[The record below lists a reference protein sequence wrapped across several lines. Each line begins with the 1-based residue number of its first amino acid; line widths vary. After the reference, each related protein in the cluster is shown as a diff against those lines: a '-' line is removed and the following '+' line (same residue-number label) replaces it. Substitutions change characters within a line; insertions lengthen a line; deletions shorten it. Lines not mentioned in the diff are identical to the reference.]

1 MRSNYKNSKVLIIAE
16 AGVNHNGDID
26 IAKELIRQAASA
38 GADIVKFQTFKAEK
52 LLTKDAPKADYQI
65 DDSKEETSS
74 YEMLQNLELSEDDH
88 AILIKECKKENIEFL
103 STAFDE
109 VSLHFLIDQGI
120 SRIKIPSGEITN
132 QPLLN
137 FISKFDLPIILST
150 GMADLSEI
158 QCAIS
163 ALSANKLTKKNIS
176 ILHCTSQ
183 YPADHA
189 DLNLKAIQSMMN
201 RFDMNIGYSDH
212 SLGPE
217 ASIAAVALGAT
228 IIEKH
233 ITLDC
238 KMSGP
243 DHKASMEPKQF
254 KSMVSSI
261 RNIEKSLGDGLKKPT
276 KSEME
281 MRLVARKSLV
291 ANQNIQKG
299 DVFTLENVAVKRPG
313 NGISPMK
320 INEILGTKSQHSFKV
335 NDLIK
340 I

>member
-1 MRSNYKNSKVLIIAE
+1 MRSNYKNSKILIIAE

-38 GADIVKFQTFKAEK
+38 GADIVKFQTFKAEN
-52 LLTKDAPKADYQI
+52 LLTKDAPMADYQV

-163 ALSANKLTKKNIS
+163 ALCANKLSKKNIS

-189 DLNLKAIQSMMN
+189 DLNLKAIRSMMES
-201 RFDMNIGYSDH
+201 FDMNIGYSDH

-261 RNIEKSLGDGLKKPT
+261 RNIEKSLGDGFKKPT

-281 MRLVARKSLV
+281 MRLVSRKSLI

-313 NGISPMK
+313 HGISPMK
-320 INEILGTKSQHSFKV
+320 INEILGTKSKHSFKV